1 MSELFLHW
9 QDPGTGA
16 PRSRIVT
23 DGLRIGSSEGLA
35 DIRIPAHG
43 MNAVHVELRLRADG
57 TCEAAGMGSSR
68 IVANGETTSRCT
80 VVPGTVFQL
89 GSQTIRFE
97 ATASLSPSEGPASRS
112 SAVRASAV
120 RASATSGSSVSAS
133 NPRRSGIVIGAASA
147 AAVLVVAGAV
157 FTVTRRPEAKPV
169 HVATAPV
176 KTVSRAKPVPV
187 ATPAPSPGV
196 PANAAETDPFSQAR
210 KSVVTVIAKH
220 SFEKGFSTG
229 SGFFVDAQ
237 GRVVTNYHVVKQS
250 DYQQVLLPGSKQP
263 VDARIISEDKEGDLV
278 LLQAYV
284 TPPVPVAP
292 MLPVSTE
299 LKMGDTVY
307 ALGSPAGPEL
317 AVSLSRGIIS
327 TDRPRTFGDQS
338 FIQHDAAVNPGNSGG
353 PLLNGRGEVVGM
365 NTAKIKGTEG
375 ISFAI
380 PIEDVR
386 RFIEVAR

>member
-9 QDPGTGA
+9 QDPGTRA

-23 DGLRIGSSEGLA
+23 NGLRIGSSEGLA
-35 DIRIPAHG
+35 DIRIPAAG
-43 MNAVHVELRLRADG
+43 MNAVHVELRVLADG
-57 TCEAAGMGSSR
+57 SCEAAGMGSSR
-68 IVANGETTSRCT
+68 IVANGETTSRCA
-80 VVPGTVFQL
+80 VVAGTVIQL
-89 GSQTIRFE
+89 GSQTLRFE
-97 ATASLSPSEGPASRS
+97 STASLVPSEGPVSRPSATRAASTSRPSAHASAPRASRI
-112 SAVRASAV
+112 A
-120 RASATSGSSVSAS
+120 
-133 NPRRSGIVIGAASA
+133 IGAASA
-147 AAVLVVAGAV
+147 ATILAAAGAV
-157 FTVTRRPEAKPV
+157 FLVTRRPEAEPV
-169 HVATAPV
+169 LVATAKAKVTPV
-176 KTVSRAKPVPV
+176 VREDPAPR
-187 ATPAPSPGV
+187 ATPVSSPGV
-196 PANAAETDPFSQAR
+196 PAAAAEEDTFSRAR
-210 KSVVTVIAKH
+210 TSVVTVIAKH
-220 SFEKGFSTG
+220 SFEKGFATG
-229 SGFFVDAQ
+229 SGFFIDAQ

-250 DYQQVLLPGSKQP
+250 DYQQILLPGSKQP
-263 VDARIISEDKEGDLV
+263 VDARIISQDKEGDLV

-299 LKMGDTVY
+299 LRMGDTVY

-317 AVSLSRGIIS
+317 AVSLSRGIVS
-327 TDRPRTFGDQS
+327 TDRPRTFGEYS

>member
-1 MSELFLHW
+1 VSELFLHW
-9 QDPGTGA
+9 QDPGTRA
-16 PRSRIVT
+16 RRSRIVT
-23 DGLRIGSSEGLA
+23 NGLRIGSSEGLA
-35 DIRIPAHG
+35 DVRIPAAG
-43 MNAVHVELRLRADG
+43 VNAVHIELRVLADG
-57 TCEAAGMGSSR
+57 SCEVACMGSSR
-68 IVANGETTSRCT
+68 IVANGETTSRCA
-80 VVPGTVFQL
+80 VVAGTIIQL
-89 GSQTIRFE
+89 GSLTLRFE
-97 ATASLSPSEGPASRS
+97 ATASLVPSEGPVSRP
-112 SAVRASAV
+112 
-120 RASATSGSSVSAS
+120 SATRAPSTSRPSAHASV
-133 NPRRSGIVIGAASA
+133 PRGTRIAIGAASA
-147 AAVLVVAGAV
+147 AALLVAAGAA
-157 FTVTRRPEAKPV
+157 FLVTRRPEAKPV
-169 HVATAPV
+169 LVATVRVTPVARENPAP
-176 KTVSRAKPVPV
+176 KATPVP
-187 ATPAPSPGV
+187 ASGV
-196 PANAAETDPFSQAR
+196 PTAAAEKDLFSQAR

-229 SGFFVDAQ
+229 TGFFVDAQ

-250 DYQQVLLPGSKQP
+250 DYQQILLPGSKQP
-263 VDARIISEDKEGDLV
+263 VDARILSQDKEGDLV

-292 MLPVSTE
+292 MIPVSTE

-317 AVSLSRGIIS
+317 AVSLSRGIVS
-327 TDRPRTFGDQS
+327 TDRPRTFGDQT

-386 RFIEVAR
+386 RFVEIAR

>member
-1 MSELFLHW
+1 VSDLFLHW
-9 QDPGTGA
+9 QDPGTRA

-23 DGLRIGSSEGLA
+23 NGLRIGSSEGLA
-35 DIRIPAHG
+35 DVRIPASG
-43 MNAVHVELRLRADG
+43 MNAVHAELRLAADG
-57 TCEAAGMGSSR
+57 SCEAAAMGSSR
-68 IVANGETTSRCT
+68 IVANGETASRCT
-80 VVPGTVFQL
+80 IVPGTVIQL
-89 GSQTIRFE
+89 GSQTLRFE
-97 ATASLSPSEGPASRS
+97 STASLVPSEGSVSRS
-112 SAVRASAV
+112 SAARAPSTNRPSARASTPQ
-120 RASATSGSSVSAS
+120 TSRIA
-133 NPRRSGIVIGAASA
+133 IGAASA
-147 AAVLVVAGAV
+147 AAILVVAGAV
-157 FTVTRRPEAKPV
+157 FTVTRRPEPKPLLA
-169 HVATAPV
+169 ATASVTPV
-176 KTVSRAKPVPV
+176 ARETPVPK
-187 ATPAPSPGV
+187 ATPASAPVV
-196 PANAAETDPFSQAR
+196 PAAAAEKDLFSQAR

-220 SFEKGFSTG
+220 SFEKGFATG
-229 SGFFVDAQ
+229 TGFFVDAQ

-250 DYQQVLLPGSKQP
+250 DYQQILLPGSKQP
-263 VDARIISEDKEGDLV
+263 VDARIISQDKEGDLV

-292 MLPVSTE
+292 MIPVSTE

-317 AVSLSRGIIS
+317 AVSLSRGIVS

>member
-9 QDPGTGA
+9 QEPGTRA

-35 DIRIPAHG
+35 DIRIPATG
-43 MNAVHVELRLRADG
+43 MNAVHAEIRLRPDG
-57 TCEAAGMGSSR
+57 SCEATAMGSSR
-68 IVANGETTSRCT
+68 IVSNGETLSKCT
-80 VVPGTVFQL
+80 IVPGSIIEL
-89 GSQTIRFE
+89 GSQTLRFE
-97 ATASLSPSEGPASRS
+97 STASLAPSAGKAPGTRTGHP
-112 SAVRASAV
+112 VASA
-120 RASATSGSSVSAS
+120 RTSAPAT
-133 NPRRSGIVIGAASA
+133 RSRPWGIVIGAASA
-147 AAVLVVAGAV
+147 AAVLVAVAV
-157 FTVTRRPEAKPV
+157 VLILTRRPDPKPV
-169 HVATAPV
+169 AAAATPEPRAVPTKTAPKATPATAPIAAATE
-176 KTVSRAKPVPV
+176 KDLFAQAK
-187 ATPAPSPGV
+187 
-196 PANAAETDPFSQAR
+196 

-229 SGFFVDAQ
+229 TGFFVDAQ
-237 GRVVTNYHVVKQS
+237 GRVVTNYHVVRQS
-250 DYQQVLLPGSKQP
+250 DYQQILLPGSKQP
-263 VDARIISEDKEGDLV
+263 IDARIISQDKENDLV

-317 AVSLSRGIIS
+317 AVSLSRGIVS
-327 TDRPRTFGDQS
+327 SDRPRTFGDQS

-353 PLLNGRGEVVGM
+353 PLLNGRGEVVGL
-365 NTAKIKGTEG
+365 NTAKVKGTEG

-386 RFIEVAR
+386 RFVEVAR

>member
-1 MSELFLHW
+1 MSEIFLHW
-9 QDPGTGA
+9 QDPGTKA

-35 DIRIPAHG
+35 DIRIPAPG
-43 MNAVHVELRLRADG
+43 MNAVHVELHLRPDG
-57 TCEAAGMGSSR
+57 SCEATGMGSSR
-68 IVANGETTSRCT
+68 IFSNGETTSRCPIT
-80 VVPGTVFQL
+80 PGTVIQL
-89 GSQTIRFE
+89 GSQTLRFE
-97 ATASLSPSEGPASRS
+97 SAASPAPSEKPGARPPARRTPAI
-112 SAVRASAV
+112 SAPPTPAR
-120 RASATSGSSVSAS
+120 
-133 NPRRSGIVIGAASA
+133 NPRTSGIVIGAASA
-147 AAVLVVAGAV
+147 AAVLVAAGVV
-157 FTVTRRPEAKPV
+157 FTLARRAEP
-169 HVATAPV
+169 
-176 KTVSRAKPVPV
+176 KPVPV
-187 ATPAPSPGV
+187 AAARVAPTGRPKPTAAAPTPSSTGV
-196 PANAAETDPFSQAR
+196 PAAAAEKDLFSQAR

-250 DYQQVLLPGSKQP
+250 DYQQILLPGSKQP
-263 VDARIISEDKEGDLV
+263 VDARILSQDKEADLA

-284 TPPVPVAP
+284 TPPVPIAP
-292 MLPVSTE
+292 MIPASTE

-317 AVSLSRGIIS
+317 AVSLSRGLIS

-353 PLLNGRGEVVGM
+353 PLLNARGEVVGM

-386 RFIEVAR
+386 RFVEVAR

>member
-9 QDPGTGA
+9 QDPGTHA

-23 DGLRIGSSEGLA
+23 NGLRIGSSEGLA
-35 DIRIPAHG
+35 DVRISAAG
-43 MNAVHVELRLRADG
+43 MNPVHVELRMLADG
-57 TCEAAGMGSSR
+57 SCEATGMGSSR
-68 IVANGETTSRCT
+68 IVANGETTSRCA
-80 VVPGTVFQL
+80 VVAGTAIQL
-89 GSQTIRFE
+89 GSQTLRFE
-97 ATASLSPSEGPASRS
+97 STASLVPSEGPVSRPSATRAGSTSRPSARANAPRASRL
-112 SAVRASAV
+112 A
-120 RASATSGSSVSAS
+120 
-133 NPRRSGIVIGAASA
+133 IGAASA
-147 AAVLVVAGAV
+147 VAILVAAGAV
-157 FTVTRRPEAKPV
+157 FLVTRRPEV
-169 HVATAPV
+169 
-176 KTVSRAKPVPV
+176 KPVPV
-187 ATPAPSPGV
+187 ATATVAPVVRDDPAPRATPVSAAGV
-196 PANAAETDPFSQAR
+196 PAAAVEKDPFSQAR

-220 SFEKGFSTG
+220 SFEKGFATG

-263 VDARIISEDKEGDLV
+263 VDARIISQDKEGDLV

-284 TPPVPVAP
+284 TPPVPIAP

-299 LKMGDTVY
+299 LRMGDTVY

-317 AVSLSRGIIS
+317 AVSLSRGIVS
-327 TDRPRTFGDQS
+327 TDRPRTFGEYS

>member
-1 MSELFLHW
+1 
-9 QDPGTGA
+9 
-16 PRSRIVT
+16 
-23 DGLRIGSSEGLA
+23 
-35 DIRIPAHG
+35 
-43 MNAVHVELRLRADG
+43 
-57 TCEAAGMGSSR
+57 
-68 IVANGETTSRCT
+68 
-80 VVPGTVFQL
+80 
-89 GSQTIRFE
+89 
-97 ATASLSPSEGPASRS
+97 
-112 SAVRASAV
+112 
-120 RASATSGSSVSAS
+120 
-133 NPRRSGIVIGAASA
+133 
-147 AAVLVVAGAV
+147 VAGAV
-157 FTVTRRPEAKPV
+157 FIASRRPGPKPAP
-169 HVATAPV
+169 VATA
-176 KTVSRAKPVPV
+176 RAAPV
-187 ATPAPSPGV
+187 AREGLSPKVAPVSTPGV
-196 PANAAETDPFSQAR
+196 PAVAAEGDTFSRAR

-220 SFEKGFSTG
+220 SFEKGFATG

-263 VDARIISEDKEGDLV
+263 VDARIISQDKEADLA
-278 LLQAYV
+278 LLQTYV

-292 MLPVSTE
+292 MIPVSTE

-317 AVSLSRGIIS
+317 AVSLSRGIVS
-327 TDRPRTFGDQS
+327 TDRPRTFGEYS

-365 NTAKIKGTEG
+365 NTAKVKGTEG

>member
-35 DIRIPAHG
+35 DIRIPASG
-43 MNAVHVELRLRADG
+43 MNAVHAELRLRPDG
-57 TCEAAGMGSSR
+57 SCEVSGMGSSR
-68 IVANGETTSRCT
+68 IVWEGETTSKCT
-80 VVPGTVFQL
+80 VSPGTAIQL
-89 GSQTIRFE
+89 GSQTLRF
-97 ATASLSPSEGPASRS
+97 ALTASLAPSRGAAPKAPTARPSVPSSSPG
-112 SAVRASAV
+112 RAS
-120 RASATSGSSVSAS
+120 SSLPPGLA
-133 NPRRSGIVIGAASA
+133 IGAASA

-157 FTVTRRPEAKPV
+157 FIVTRGPAPKPAP
-169 HVATAPV
+169 VATARTAPV
-176 KTVSRAKPVPV
+176 ARKGPSPTVAPVSTPVVPAVATDEDTFSRA
-187 ATPAPSPGV
+187 
-196 PANAAETDPFSQAR
+196 R
-210 KSVVTVIAKH
+210 RSVVTVIAKH
-220 SFEKGFSTG
+220 SFEKGFATG

-250 DYQQVLLPGSKQP
+250 DYQQILLPGSKQP
-263 VDARIISEDKEGDLV
+263 VDARIISQDKEADLV
-278 LLQAYV
+278 LLQTYV

-292 MLPVSTE
+292 MIPVSTE

-317 AVSLSRGIIS
+317 AVSLSRGIVS
-327 TDRPRTFGDQS
+327 TDRPRTFGEYS

-365 NTAKIKGTEG
+365 NTAKITGTEG

>member
-1 MSELFLHW
+1 VSELFLHW
-9 QDPGTGA
+9 QDPSTGA
-16 PRSRIVT
+16 PRCRIVT
-23 DGLRIGSSEGLA
+23 NGLRIGSSEGLA
-35 DIRIPAHG
+35 DIRIPASG
-43 MNAVHVELRLRADG
+43 MNAVHVELRLLADG
-57 TCEAAGMGSSR
+57 SCEAAGMGSSR
-68 IVANGETTSRCT
+68 IVLKGETASRCA
-80 VVPGTVFQL
+80 VVPGTVIQL
-89 GSQTIRFE
+89 GSQTLRFE
-97 ATASLSPSEGPASRS
+97 STASLVPSEGSVARS
-112 SAVRASAV
+112 SPARAPSTSRPSAHA
-120 RASATSGSSVSAS
+120 RTPQWSRIA
-133 NPRRSGIVIGAASA
+133 IGAASGA
-147 AAVLVVAGAV
+147 AILIATVAV
-157 FTVTRRPEAKPV
+157 FIVARRPEP
-169 HVATAPV
+169 
-176 KTVSRAKPVPV
+176 KPVPI
-187 ATPAPSPGV
+187 ATAKVTPVVRESPAPKATPVPAPSAPG
-196 PANAAETDPFSQAR
+196 ATAETDPFSRAR

-229 SGFFVDAQ
+229 TGFFVDAQ

-250 DYQQVLLPGSKQP
+250 DYQQILLPGSKQP
-263 VDARIISEDKEGDLV
+263 VDARIISQDKEGDLV

-292 MLPVSTE
+292 MIPVSTE

-317 AVSLSRGIIS
+317 AVSLSRGIVS